1 MCQEKT
7 RTTAMNGNWNEWIA
21 CNYYIGLRAHF
32 GNDKFDFLRMLKQ
45 NKCFYKSENYINRRD
60 RILFQRLSSQYKPLE
75 YLKYILSNIIY
86 TSTSKDHASRMHLSE
101 MSEDKLKLWNGK
113 TESLFY
119 NFKNDISRL
128 MNTTDSFN
136 DLFVIERN
144 QIPLVLQ
151 TNVSI
156 ETLTILNSMVNFSE
170 KFDKEMEHYLWPL
183 MNYKV
188 KNYNS
193 LLKYFTK
200 YDKNKYKDYLLTVA
214 K

>member
-1 MCQEKT
+1 
-7 RTTAMNGNWNEWIA
+7 MNGNWNEWIA

-45 NKCFYKSENYINRRD
+45 NKCFYKSEHYINRKD
-60 RILFQRLSSQYKPLE
+60 RVLFQRLSNQYKPLE

-86 TSTSKDHASRMHLSE
+86 TATSKDHVTRMHLSE

-128 MNTTDSFN
+128 MNTADSFE
-136 DLFVIERN
+136 DLFLIERN

-156 ETLTILNSMVNFSE
+156 ETLTILDSMVNFSE